1 MSHRSTEPAR
11 STSTQHRARSR
22 WAAPELPRAPEDEG
36 PPGLEA
42 VFEAL
47 EQPVVVFDAE
57 GRPARANPAAREVLG
72 ADPVALGAAGVA
84 DHLVRVLKVRRRGG
98 SPLLAD
104 ELAYRRALRGEP
116 VHDWVLEFTDG
127 EGRVRAMSVNARA
140 LRAQGGRIGGAV
152 VVWHEVTGRVEVHE
166 SRDRSE
172 ALYRGVAA
180 GVPGAA
186 LCVVDRELRYIIA
199 EGQLLAE
206 IGFAREV
213 LDGRRVD
220 EVLQGEVG
228 ARTVGLFR
236 RALAGETVPHESVW
250 NGRTLLTHFG
260 PVRGAGG
267 VEAAMSLTIDITERK
282 RAEDALRAS
291 EERARA
297 LEVARTEEAEREAVL
312 RRAAESAV
320 RAKDEFLAMLGHELR
335 NPLAPILTAVQILAQ
350 RGGDGAARELAAIE
364 RQARHLTRLV
374 DDLLDVSR
382 IMRGTVKLDR
392 TALDLREVLVR
403 SIEVASPLLEERAHA
418 LELSIP
424 PGLVLEGDEE
434 RLVQVFS
441 NLLTNAAKYTPACG
455 RISVRAERTDA
466 VVRVS
471 VADRGIGIAPDLLP
485 RVFDLFVQ
493 GDRRLDRAQGG
504 LGLGLALVKALT
516 VAHGGRVEARSAGPG
531 HGSEFVVEL
540 PLGRAPVHA
549 GRGAV
554 GAEPVARARGAGRRV
569 LVVDD
574 NRDAAE
580 LLAEGLRLHGHD
592 VRVAYDGPGA
602 LEVAGAFDPDVAL
615 LDIGL
620 PVMSGYE
627 LAHRLRERGLRC
639 HLVAVTGYGQ
649 EADRLRAR
657 EHGFEAHVVKPVDLE
672 QMRELVRRAPRLA
685 AR

>member
-1 MSHRSTEPAR
+1 MSHRNLEPAR
-11 STSTQHRARSR
+11 EPARATSTEDRARSR
-22 WAAPELPRAPEDEG
+22 WAAAAELPREGAPS
-36 PPGLEA
+36 LEA

-47 EQPVVVFDAE
+47 EDAVVVFDGE
-57 GRPARANPAAREVLG
+57 GRPARANLAALEVLG
-72 ADPVALGAAGVA
+72 ADPVALGAEGFA
-84 DHLVRVLKVRRRGG
+84 DHLTRARKVRRRGG
-98 SPLLAD
+98 PPLRLD
-104 ELAYRRALRGEP
+104 ELPEQRALRGER
-116 VHDWVLEFTDG
+116 VHDWILEVLGADG
-127 EGRVRAMSVNARA
+127 RAHAQSVTARPLRARGRVT
-140 LRAQGGRIGGAV
+140 GAV
-152 VVWHEVTGRVEVHE
+152 VIWHDVTGRVAAQD
-166 SRDRSE
+166 SCDRSE
-172 ALYRGVAA
+172 ALFRGVA
-180 GVPGAA
+180 GGIPGAA
-186 LCVVDRELRYIIA
+186 LCVVDRELKYLVA
-199 EGQLLAE
+199 EGELLTA
-206 IGFAREV
+206 IGFDRTLE
-213 LDGRRVD
+213 GRRVV
-220 EVLQGEVG
+220 EVLPGEVG
-228 ARTVGLFR
+228 ARTAALFR

-260 PVRGAGG
+260 PLRRPGG

-297 LEVARTEEAEREAVL
+297 LEAAQKEEAEREAVL

-335 NPLAPILTAVQILAQ
+335 NPLAPILTGVQILAQ
-350 RGGDGAARELAAIE
+350 RGGDGSAPELAAIE
-364 RQARHLTRLV
+364 RQARHMIRLV

-382 IMRGTVKLDR
+382 ITRGAVKLER
-392 TALDLREVLVR
+392 TALDLREVLTR
-403 SIEVASPLLEERAHA
+403 SIEVASPLLEERAHQLDLA
-418 LELSIP
+418 IP
-424 PGLVLEGDEE
+424 AGLVLEGDEE

-455 RISVRAERTDA
+455 RISVRAERRGA
-466 VVRVS
+466 AVRVS
-471 VADRGIGIAPDLLP
+471 VADRGIGIPADLLA

-516 VAHGGRVEARSAGPG
+516 LAHGGRVEARSAGPG
-531 HGSEFVVEL
+531 HGSEFIVEL
-540 PLGRAPVHA
+540 PLGPAPAIPDVA
-549 GRGAV
+549 GAGT
-554 GAEPVARARGAGRRV
+554 EPAARARGAGRRV

-580 LLAEGLRLHGHD
+580 LLAEGLRLQGHD

-602 LEVAGAFDPDVAL
+602 LEIAGGFEAEVAL

-620 PVMSGYE
+620 PVMNGYE

-649 EADRLRAR
+649 EADRIRAR
-657 EHGFEAHVVKPVDLE
+657 EHGFDAHVVKPVDLE
-672 QMRELVRRAPRLA
+672 RIRELVRAAPRPA